1 MTHNQEVMVS
11 KTLKGK
17 KLESVVCF
25 IPENGT
31 VEFENGGFIT
41 MEEIKACY
49 VGWPRPN
56 SKN

>member
-49 VGWPRPN
+49 VG
-56 SKN
+56 